1 MSLQLYGSTAPKGQ
15 LALLSLLI
23 IGAITL
29 AAALS
34 ASFISRT
41 EIGKGFRQSQ
51 VVTAQGAADSCMEEA
66 LYRLKSD
73 SAYEGGNVNIGD
85 GTCTITIIND
95 SATVKS
101 ITVIGIVD
109 KIRRK
114 IEAKVQISPFKIL
127 SRTEAVTDACHQT
140 DWGGSIS
147 SASASHNNGDQTGW
161 TNYESENSTGKLVF
175 DNGEVKMAHH
185 DYSWTQTDDSSVK
198 AADGIT
204 GVCVLNG
211 VKVNPEVQC
220 IADSDCAG
228 TSGAYCEPGFNISGA
243 TFENTKIRGSGNV
256 ADIELSG
263 YFPRDGDLVVSS
275 GTFNLQTDL
284 RNSRTKGDMV
294 AAKLTEDAQI
304 GLNVIKVADSSGF
317 ASRDNVMIITM
328 YDNVAANLDTIGIT
342 NTTTKT
348 ITLAS
353 ATANMSSFPASGVL
367 KIDNEYIVY
376 VSKDDAT
383 KTFTAG
389 DPPNGRGAYGSTAA
403 THAAGAQI
411 IRWTVGQY
419 KEAKVMNVNG
429 TTITLNE
436 NLTIFFPSSS
446 AASSCASNP
455 CTQLIRIPT
464 YNTVTINP
472 SATLTASAYSSSTGT
487 GGVLFFRA
495 TGAVTNSGTIHMNGR
510 GYAGG
515 AGGTVNRGSSY
526 QGSSFQG
533 TPQLSI
539 DYLYGGGGG
548 GKGAASQDD
557 SNCDGDKLPGSGGG
571 GAHATAGINGGANDG
586 TGGSGSLTLYGLA
599 NLSLFTMG
607 SGGGGSGGAEEG
619 CTANGGQGGAGG
631 GIIRIA
637 ASTIDTGNGYI
648 RANGNNGTQGPSSFS
663 RYGGGGAGG
672 SVYLEGETINMGS
685 TATNRVTASGGTS
698 SGGGNGGSGRIR
710 TDRDTLNGSGTF
722 SPAPNVNVY
731 TNSGS
736 ASGNYYS
743 TINTGS
749 TTNNFGQL
757 IFNSEPEA
765 VSPQSG
771 PPLTQVKVRIAG
783 SNCSG
788 GQTNYPTCNSG
799 AWTFYDIYDSQSL
812 PASCI
817 QTGKKIECD
826 LTQNANYASFNQK
839 QYIRYHLYFSTAD
852 ASVTP
857 KVSDVRVKVVS
868 YDDDLVPVLNGTYT
882 SGIHDFGQPSGF
894 TKIIWNTES
903 GGITPDSDL
912 NASITTPAALKF
924 QIAGCS
930 NITGITCNDGS
941 WNFVGPDGTSDSH
954 YQEAA
959 PCTVIGTS
967 LTNEK
972 IECDIETTALN
983 GKRYAR
989 YKAYL
994 TAATG
999 AGEAILDTPYL
1010 QDVKISISRY
1020 ETGTYELISSP
1031 FDTGDSTNVM
1041 RRIQW
1046 IESSNI
1052 DSVNRN
1058 IEFQIHTSNDGAT
1071 WTQWCGPTACDDMAK
1086 YTDPYGT
1093 EAIFSILADNSNDRW
1108 FQYKVILTN
1117 NDISDTPILK
1127 NAHISYELADKR

>member
-1 MSLQLYGSTAPKGQ
+1 
-15 LALLSLLI
+15 
-23 IGAITL
+23 
-29 AAALS
+29 
-34 ASFISRT
+34 
-41 EIGKGFRQSQ
+41 
-51 VVTAQGAADSCMEEA
+51 
-66 LYRLKSD
+66 
-73 SAYEGGNVNIGD
+73 
-85 GTCTITIIND
+85 
-95 SATVKS
+95 
-101 ITVIGIVD
+101 
-109 KIRRK
+109 
-114 IEAKVQISPFKIL
+114 
-127 SRTEAVTDACHQT
+127 
-140 DWGGSIS
+140 
-147 SASASHNNGDQTGW
+147 
-161 TNYESENSTGKLVF
+161 
-175 DNGEVKMAHH
+175 
-185 DYSWTQTDDSSVK
+185 
-198 AADGIT
+198 
-204 GVCVLNG
+204 
-211 VKVNPEVQC
+211 
-220 IADSDCAG
+220 
-228 TSGAYCEPGFNISGA
+228 
-243 TFENTKIRGSGNV
+243 
-256 ADIELSG
+256 
-263 YFPRDGDLVVSS
+263 
-275 GTFNLQTDL
+275 
-284 RNSRTKGDMV
+284 
-294 AAKLTEDAQI
+294 
-304 GLNVIKVADSSGF
+304 
-317 ASRDNVMIITM
+317 
-328 YDNVAANLDTIGIT
+328 
-342 NTTTKT
+342 
-348 ITLAS
+348 
-353 ATANMSSFPASGVL
+353 
-367 KIDNEYIVY
+367 
-376 VSKDDAT
+376 
-383 KTFTAG
+383 
-389 DPPNGRGAYGSTAA
+389 
-403 THAAGAQI
+403 
-411 IRWTVGQY
+411 
-419 KEAKVMNVNG
+419 
-429 TTITLNE
+429 
-436 NLTIFFPSSS
+436 
-446 AASSCASNP
+446 
-455 CTQLIRIPT
+455 
-464 YNTVTINP
+464 
-472 SATLTASAYSSSTGT
+472 
-487 GGVLFFRA
+487 
-495 TGAVTNSGTIHMNGR
+495 
-510 GYAGG
+510 
-515 AGGTVNRGSSY
+515 
-526 QGSSFQG
+526 
-533 TPQLSI
+533 
-539 DYLYGGGGG
+539 
-548 GKGAASQDD
+548 
-557 SNCDGDKLPGSGGG
+557 
-571 GAHATAGINGGANDG
+571 
-586 TGGSGSLTLYGLA
+586 
-599 NLSLFTMG
+599 
-607 SGGGGSGGAEEG
+607 
-619 CTANGGQGGAGG
+619 
-631 GIIRIA
+631 
-637 ASTIDTGNGYI
+637 
-648 RANGNNGTQGPSSFS
+648 
-663 RYGGGGAGG
+663 
-672 SVYLEGETINMGS
+672 VYLEGETINMGS

>member
-1 MSLQLYGSTAPKGQ
+1 MAQFHENLKSKINDYIHLVYCVTKSFPKDELYGATSQIRRAALSVMLNYVEGYARGRDKVQLNFLEIAYGSLQESKYLLDFSLTEKYLNDADYKQAAKLADDIGAMLWGVLRGIKDNNQKAPNPKTHGSSSRMQDASFRTHDSNSKFQVASCKIQEKGQ

-51 VVTAQGAADSCMEEA
+51 IVTAQGAADSCMEEA

-73 SAYEGGNVNIGD
+73 SAYAGGNVNIGD

-429 TTITLNE
+429 TTITLNG

-455 CTQLIRIPT
+455 CTQLR
-464 YNTVTINP
+464 
-472 SATLTASAYSSSTGT
+472 
-487 GGVLFFRA
+487 
-495 TGAVTNSGTIHMNGR
+495 
-510 GYAGG
+510 
-515 AGGTVNRGSSY
+515 
-526 QGSSFQG
+526 
-533 TPQLSI
+533 
-539 DYLYGGGGG
+539 
-548 GKGAASQDD
+548 
-557 SNCDGDKLPGSGGG
+557 
-571 GAHATAGINGGANDG
+571 
-586 TGGSGSLTLYGLA
+586 
-599 NLSLFTMG
+599 
-607 SGGGGSGGAEEG
+607 
-619 CTANGGQGGAGG
+619 
-631 GIIRIA
+631 
-637 ASTIDTGNGYI
+637 
-648 RANGNNGTQGPSSFS
+648 
-663 RYGGGGAGG
+663 
-672 SVYLEGETINMGS
+672 
-685 TATNRVTASGGTS
+685 
-698 SGGGNGGSGRIR
+698 
-710 TDRDTLNGSGTF
+710 
-722 SPAPNVNVY
+722 
-731 TNSGS
+731 
-736 ASGNYYS
+736 
-743 TINTGS
+743 
-749 TTNNFGQL
+749 
-757 IFNSEPEA
+757 
-765 VSPQSG
+765 
-771 PPLTQVKVRIAG
+771 
-783 SNCSG
+783 
-788 GQTNYPTCNSG
+788 
-799 AWTFYDIYDSQSL
+799 
-812 PASCI
+812 
-817 QTGKKIECD
+817 
-826 LTQNANYASFNQK
+826 
-839 QYIRYHLYFSTAD
+839 
-852 ASVTP
+852 
-857 KVSDVRVKVVS
+857 
-868 YDDDLVPVLNGTYT
+868 
-882 SGIHDFGQPSGF
+882 
-894 TKIIWNTES
+894 
-903 GGITPDSDL
+903 
-912 NASITTPAALKF
+912 
-924 QIAGCS
+924 
-930 NITGITCNDGS
+930 
-941 WNFVGPDGTSDSH
+941 
-954 YQEAA
+954 
-959 PCTVIGTS
+959 
-967 LTNEK
+967 
-972 IECDIETTALN
+972 
-983 GKRYAR
+983 
-989 YKAYL
+989 
-994 TAATG
+994 
-999 AGEAILDTPYL
+999 
-1010 QDVKISISRY
+1010 
-1020 ETGTYELISSP
+1020 
-1031 FDTGDSTNVM
+1031 
-1041 RRIQW
+1041 
-1046 IESSNI
+1046 
-1052 DSVNRN
+1052 
-1058 IEFQIHTSNDGAT
+1058 
-1071 WTQWCGPTACDDMAK
+1071 
-1086 YTDPYGT
+1086 
-1093 EAIFSILADNSNDRW
+1093 
-1108 FQYKVILTN
+1108 
-1117 NDISDTPILK
+1117 
-1127 NAHISYELADKR
+1127 